1 MQAGNRWDRQAV
13 KPIRGSSH
21 LRFGIREAS
30 LRLTSKMPLT
40 YLLEDTAFSL
50 TEKIYFALTWDVG
63 GETEGR
69 GRRRAGDRITT
80 ETRSTRS
87 CTENAGWLDLE
98 RLVAR
103 RPAAACGRRPT
114 AQRAVRPALTAP
126 SSPDFSVHLRALVTP
141 RWALLR
147 DLRLLRAPT
156 SLSIPAA
163 PPSSTVASVP
173 PPRAHRSASPTRYAA
188 RSSSVA

>member
-1 MQAGNRWDRQAV
+1 MGSPGGQAHPWKQPPPVWNSRGLVAVDEQHAAHVSARGYRVLPDR
-13 KPIRGSSH
+13 KDL
-21 LRFGIREAS
+21 LRVDLGR
-30 LRLTSKMPLT
+30 R
-40 YLLEDTAFSL
+40 
-50 TEKIYFALTWDVG
+50 